1 MRYRFMKI
9 FYIIPLI
16 ALLSYPVQSQNIVL
30 ITDPHFRPD
39 ASAAI
44 DSLYNR
50 NPEAARLLMA
60 PWKETFTN
68 HPVWPLWDA
77 MEVWWDSLTDLHDE
91 SRDQEL
97 FNKMAKADYEA
108 GLFLRK
114 YPGHPDALLVRAV
127 SNGFSARQQA
137 NRDQWLSSVN
147 TARRA
152 YQAQIL
158 LMDHATE
165 IPDNL
170 LAEGLKSYYAAWL
183 PENYPAVRTVSWFL
197 PSGDKQEGLRLLER
211 AAEEAI
217 FARPEAIY
225 FLGNIRLH
233 YENDLDQALVHFR
246 ILVENYPANGYYRR
260 MLVRNLFHLNRNNE
274 AELEIEKTLR
284 DWIIFGYSDY
294 NPLAE
299 ELHYWQGRLQL
310 RSTDFEKAYQ
320 SFTKGIIAGNKLPG
334 TNKRYYF
341 GLNTYYAGHAADLNG
356 ERTVAQGHLQDVIK
370 LQVDNEIKQRARTR
384 LAGIQ

>member
-30 ITDPHFRPD
+30 ITDPDFRPH

-50 NPEAARLLMA
+50 NPEAARVIMD
-60 PWKETFTN
+60 PWKEVFPK

-77 MEVWWDSLTDLHDE
+77 MEIWWDVLTDLDDD
-91 SRDQEL
+91 SRDDEL
-97 FNKMAKADYEA
+97 FNKMAKADYDA
-108 GLFLRK
+108 GRFLRK

-127 SNGFSARQQA
+127 ANGFAARQQA
-137 NRDQWLSSVN
+137 NREQWLTSVN

-152 YQAQIL
+152 YQAQML
-158 LMDHATE
+158 LMNHATV

-183 PENYPAVRTVSWFL
+183 PENYPAVRTLSWFL
-197 PSGDKQEGLRLLER
+197 PSGDKQEGLKLLER

-233 YENDLDQALVHFR
+233 YEDDLDQALIHFR

-274 AELEIEKTLR
+274 AELEIKKTLN
-284 DWIIFGYSDY
+284 DWSVNGYGDFD
-294 NPLAE
+294 PLAE
-299 ELHYWQGRLQL
+299 ELYYWLGRLQL
-310 RSTDFEKAYQ
+310 RSTDFQSAYQ
-320 SFTKGIIAGNKLPG
+320 SFTKGMLAGDKLPG
-334 TNKRYYF
+334 TNKRHYF

-356 ERTVAQGHLQDVIK
+356 EKKVAERHLKDVIK
-370 LQVDNEIKQRARTR
+370 MTGDNEIKERARTR